1 MADAV
6 AVVHHHFTKVESDD
20 SLTTHLLTFGVD
32 TATADI
38 VAKTD
43 LGFTHVGEWTDA
55 LPEAIA

>member
-1 MADAV
+1 MSDAV
-6 AVVHHHFTKVESDD
+6 AVVHHHFTKVESDG

-32 TATADI
+32 TAAADI

-55 LPEAIA
+55 LPEPIV

>member
-32 TATADI
+32 TAAADI
-38 VAKTD
+38 VTKTD
-43 LGFTHVGEWTDA
+43 SGFTHVGEWTDA
-55 LPEAIA
+55 LPTAI